1 MKQLTIELT
10 KEEQRN
16 IFGGKATYKI
26 VIIDGKIVYV
36 LETNQYQRY
45 INTRSDR
52 FNVKLTL
59 S

>member
-26 VIIDGKIVYV
+26 
-36 LETNQYQRY
+36 
-45 INTRSDR
+45 TRWR
-52 FNVKLTL
+52 N
-59 S
+59 

>member
-26 VIIDGKIVYV
+26 VIIDRKIVYV
-36 LETNQYQRY
+36 LETNQ
-45 INTRSDR
+45 
-52 FNVKLTL
+52 
-59 S
+59 

>member
-26 VIIDGKIVYV
+26 VTVSY
-36 LETNQYQRY
+36 TH
-45 INTRSDR
+45 
-52 FNVKLTL
+52 LTL
-59 S
+59 PTNREV